1 MIIRQNRHLTFRGN
15 DGAGRHGWLR
25 LTPAYSYRMAE
36 DALGD
41 ARPGDAVL
49 DPFAGTG
56 TTGLAA
62 ARRGMSAVLLDVNPF
77 LAWLARAKCRNYSDS
92 EIRAARNQTRDAI
105 AAASSADADK
115 DRDLFIPPIH
125 RIERWWSADVLIAL
139 ARLKRALADLGD
151 GSPADDLPLIAFCR
165 AMIASSNAAFNH
177 QSMSFGDGDGNRNGN
192 RNGNGRGMLDG
203 RTALAQT
210 LDSFAAESESV
221 IASAAERMAGSA
233 VSLVDDARRMAS
245 VPDGAMDAVI
255 TSPPYANRMSYIRE
269 TRPYMY
275 WLGYLANGADAGDLD
290 WRAIGGT
297 WGSATSRLAGWQA
310 NAAAPLPMEDELR
323 SVLERIESARKPNAA
338 LLAKYVHRYFRD
350 MFAHF
355 RQARRV
361 LKPGGRAAYI
371 VGNSTFYGTVVPT
384 QRWHAEMMRAVGFE
398 NAAVETVRK
407 RNSNKRLFEYKV
419 EAVRA

>member
-1 MIIRQNRHLTFRGN
+1 MTIRQNRHLTFRGN

-41 ARPGDAVL
+41 ARAGEVVL

-92 EIRAARNQTRDAI
+92 EIRAARRRANDAI
-105 AAASSADADK
+105 AAAASSADMD

-139 ARLKRALADLGD
+139 ARLKRALADLGG

-165 AMIASSNAAFNH
+165 AMIAASNAAFNH
-177 QSMSFGDGDGNRNGN
+177 QSMSFGNGDGKAG
-192 RNGNGRGMLDG
+192 GRGTLDE
-203 RTALAQT
+203 RTALART
-210 LDSFAAESESV
+210 LDSFAVESESI
-221 IASAAERMAGSA
+221 IADAAERLAGSA
-233 VSLVDDARRMAS
+233 SARVDDARRMAS
-245 VPDGAMDAVI
+245 VPDGAIDAVI

-297 WGSATSRLAGWQA
+297 WGSATSRLADWQA
-310 NAAAPLPMEDELR
+310 NDAPPLPIEDELR
-323 SVLERIESARKPNAA
+323 SVLERIEKTRKPNAA
-338 LLAKYVHRYFRD
+338 LLAKYVHRYFCD

-371 VGNSTFYGTVVPT
+371 VGNSTFYGNVVPT
-384 QRWHAEMMRAVGFE
+384 ERWHAEMMRAVGFE
-398 NAAVETVRK
+398 SAAVETVRK

>member
-1 MIIRQNRHLTFRGN
+1 MTIRQNSHLTFRGN
-15 DGAGRHGWLR
+15 AGAGRHDWLR

-41 ARPGDAVL
+41 ARAGDAVL

-92 EIRAARNQTRDAI
+92 EIRAARSRTRDAI
-105 AAASSADADK
+105 AAASSADSD

-177 QSMSFGDGDGNRNGN
+177 QSMSFGDGN
-192 RNGNGRGMLDG
+192 RNGNGGGETSDG

-210 LDSFAAESESV
+210 LDSFAAESEWV
-221 IASAAERMAGSA
+221 IASAAERIAGSA
-233 VSLVDDARRMAS
+233 SARVDDARRMAS
-245 VPDGAMDAVI
+245 VPDGAIDAVI

-310 NAAAPLPMEDELR
+310 ADSAPLPIEDELR
-323 SVLERIESARKPNAA
+323 SVLERIEKTRKPNAA

-384 QRWHAEMMRAVGFE
+384 ERWHAEMMRAVGFE

>member
-1 MIIRQNRHLTFRGN
+1 MTIRQNRHLTFRAN
-15 DGAGRHGWLR
+15 AGAGRHGWLR
-25 LTPAYSYRMAE
+25 LTPAYSYRMADE
-36 DALGD
+36 ALGD
-41 ARPGDAVL
+41 ARPGEIAL

-92 EIRAARNQTRDAI
+92 EIRAARNRADAAI
-105 AAASSADADK
+105 AAASSADADSG
-115 DRDLFIPPIH
+115 DLFIPPIH
-125 RIERWWSADVLIAL
+125 RIERWWSADVLLAL
-139 ARLKRALADLGD
+139 ARLRRALADLSD

-165 AMIASSNAAFNH
+165 AMIAASNAAFNH
-177 QSMSFGDGDGNRNGN
+177 QSMSFGD
-192 RNGNGRGMLDG
+192 RNGNGGGRGLSDG
-203 RTALAQT
+203 RTALSQT
-210 LDSFAAESESV
+210 LDSFAAESDFVLES
-221 IASAAERMAGSA
+221 ASERLAGSA
-233 VSLVDDARRMAS
+233 AARVDDARRMAS
-245 VPDGAMDAVI
+245 VPDGAIDAVI

-275 WLGYLANGADAGDLD
+275 WLGYLANGADAGELD

-297 WGSATSRLAGWQA
+297 WGSATSRLADWQA
-310 NAAAPLPMEDELR
+310 DAAPLPIEDELR
-323 SVLERIESARKPNAA
+323 SVLERIKRTRKPNAA

-355 RQARRV
+355 RHAHRV

-371 VGNSTFYGTVVPT
+371 VGNSTFYGNVVPT
-384 QRWHAEMMRAVGFE
+384 ERWHAEMMSAVGFE

-419 EAVRA
+419 EAVRI